1 VDDLDNEQRKGLMIL
16 VLERQNVSRVMVLVF
31 INGISKKNF
40 SWVFLSK
47 RERFWPWQ
55 KAKYQKAI

>member
-1 VDDLDNEQRKGLMIL
+1 MISAMARKRVDVL

-31 INGISKKNF
+31 INGIPIRR
-40 SWVFLSK
+40 VYAK

-55 KAKYQKAI
+55 KAKHFCSCLLSFL